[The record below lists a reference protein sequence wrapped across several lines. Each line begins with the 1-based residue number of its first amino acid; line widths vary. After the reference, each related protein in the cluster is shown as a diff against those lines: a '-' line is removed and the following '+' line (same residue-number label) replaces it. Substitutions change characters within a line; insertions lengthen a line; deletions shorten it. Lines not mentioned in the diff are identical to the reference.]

1 MNMKLTKSK
10 LKQIIKEELD
20 TLMNEEQM
28 DCAEIK
34 KQLSIVGG
42 KIQSSDPMSG
52 GIGNLYEEEEELK
65 EKAKSQGCP

>member
-1 MNMKLTKSK
+1 MKLTKSK

-20 TLMNEEQM
+20 TLMNEELK

-42 KIQSSDPMSG
+42 EIQSDPSNPS
-52 GIGNLYEEEEELK
+52 IQNLYAKEDELK
-65 EKAKSQGCP
+65 ELAKSQGCS

>member
-1 MNMKLTKSK
+1 MKLTKSK

-42 KIQSSDPMSG
+42 QIHTSDPMDSG
-52 GIGNLYEEEEELK
+52 IPSLYQEEAKLK
-65 EKAKSQGCP
+65 ELAKRRGC